1 MRNALAYIRKKLYLC
16 TKIWVHMATENKIVK
31 AESIQTERFDYLRL
45 LAQVKKRVQL
55 AQQRA
60 IYSAND
66 EVLRM
71 YWDVGHI
78 LSDAQKQIGWGNGA
92 LKRLSVD
99 MRNDYP
105 EIKGF
110 SVRNCQCMIQ
120 FYEEYNQELTLP
132 KDSDIIAQLPIAQL
146 EKANT
151 QPAVAQLP
159 KYNFSLPIIHLP
171 WTHNIILIQRVKDI
185 QARYWYMVQS
195 ITNHWSK
202 DFLIDAIKMDYYKQH
217 GALANNFD
225 SALPQSEAEEVKSML
240 KDPYLFDMLTFTEKF
255 DERDIELGLVRE
267 VEKFL
272 LEMGTG
278 FAFMGRQYHLEVSGD
293 DYYIDLLMYN
303 TFMHRYM
310 VIELKNTE
318 FMPEYIGKLNFY
330 CSAVDNILCREGD
343 NKTIGLLLCR
353 TKDKIKAEYALRDI
367 NKPIGVSDYE
377 IGNVLPKDMRSSLPS
392 IEDIERDLSDSTEDT
407 E

>member
-1 MRNALAYIRKKLYLC
+1 
-16 TKIWVHMATENKIVK
+16 MAEI
-31 AESIQTERFDYLRL
+31 AHIEQFDYLRL
-45 LAQVKKRVQL
+45 LTQVKRRVQI

-60 IYSAND
+60 VYSAND
-66 EVLRM
+66 EMLRM
-71 YWDVGHI
+71 YWDVGRL
-78 LSDAQKQIGWGNGA
+78 LSEAQSQISWGSGA
-92 LKRLSVD
+92 LKRLSAD

-120 FYEEYNQELTLP
+120 FYNEYNEELTQP
-132 KDSDIIAQLPIAQL
+132 KDSKLIAQLPIAQL
-146 EKANT
+146 EKQNT
-151 QPAVAQLP
+151 QSAIAQLP
-159 KYNFSLPIIHLP
+159 RYNFSLPVTHLP

-185 QARYWYMVQS
+185 KARYWYMIQS
-195 ITNHWSK
+195 ITNHWTQ
-202 DFLIDAIKMDYYKQH
+202 DFLVDAIKQDYYKQH

-225 SALPQSEAEEVKSML
+225 LALPQSEAEEVKVML
-240 KDPYLFDMLTFTEKF
+240 KDPYLFDMLTFKDKF
-255 DERDIELGLVRE
+255 DERDIELGLVKE

-318 FMPEYIGKLNFY
+318 FIPEYIGKLNFY
-330 CSAVDNILCREGD
+330 CSAVDDILCREGD
-343 NKTIGLLLCR
+343 SKTIGLLLCR

-367 NKPIGVSDYE
+367 SKPIGVSDYE
-377 IGNVLPKDMRSSLPS
+377 LGNALPADLRSSLPS
-392 IEDIERDLSDSTEDT
+392 VEDIERDLSEDK
-407 E
+407 

>member
-1 MRNALAYIRKKLYLC
+1 
-16 TKIWVHMATENKIVK
+16 MAEI
-31 AESIQTERFDYLRL
+31 AHIEQFDYLRL
-45 LAQVKKRVQL
+45 LAQVKRRVQI

-60 IYSAND
+60 VYSAND
-66 EVLRM
+66 EMLRM
-71 YWDVGHI
+71 YWDVGRL
-78 LSDAQKQIGWGNGA
+78 LSEAQSQIGWGSGA
-92 LKRLSVD
+92 LKRLSAD

-120 FYEEYNQELTLP
+120 FYNEYNEELTQP
-132 KDSDIIAQLPIAQL
+132 KDSKLIAQLPIAQL
-146 EKANT
+146 EKQNT
-151 QPAVAQLP
+151 QSAIAQLP
-159 KYNFSLPIIHLP
+159 RYNFSLPVTHLP

-185 QARYWYMVQS
+185 KARYWYMIQS
-195 ITNHWSK
+195 ITNHWTQ
-202 DFLIDAIKMDYYKQH
+202 DFLVDAIKQDYYKQH

-225 SALPQSEAEEVKSML
+225 LALPQSEAEEVKAML
-240 KDPYLFDMLTFTEKF
+240 KDPYLFDMLTFKDKF
-255 DERDIELGLVRE
+255 DERDIELGLVKE

-318 FMPEYIGKLNFY
+318 FIPEYIGKLNFY
-330 CSAVDNILCREGD
+330 CSAVDDILCREGD
-343 NKTIGLLLCR
+343 SKTIGLLLCR

-367 NKPIGVSDYE
+367 SKPIGVSDYE
-377 IGNVLPKDMRSSLPS
+377 LGNALPADLRSSLPS
-392 IEDIERDLSDSTEDT
+392 VEDIERDLSEDK
-407 E
+407 